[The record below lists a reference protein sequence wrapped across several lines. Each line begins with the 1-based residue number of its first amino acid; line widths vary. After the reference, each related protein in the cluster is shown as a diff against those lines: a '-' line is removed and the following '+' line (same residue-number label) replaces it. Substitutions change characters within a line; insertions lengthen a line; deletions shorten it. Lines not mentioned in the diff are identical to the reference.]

1 MSAYKVVFTYKN
13 IFKSG
18 MNLGVL
24 DRMDI
29 IIEKGSEKPVL
40 MIESGDVKIEDRSF
54 PIDCKDVLKKIGE
67 IDFDKPFDPSI
78 PSCYDRSEWE
88 LIVDEK
94 KYEGMLEDP
103 YYVSI
108 IKKIIR
114 YNAIEV
120 YVSKKLARYF
130 KK

>member
-1 MSAYKVVFTYKN
+1 MSAYRVVFTYKN

-18 MNLGVL
+18 MNFGVL

-29 IIEKGSEKPVL
+29 IIERGNKKPTLV
-40 MIESGDVKIEDRSF
+40 IESGDIKIEDRSF
-54 PIDCKDVLKKIGE
+54 PIDCNDVLKKIGE
-67 IDFDKPFDPSI
+67 IDFDKSFDLAV
-78 PSCYDRSEWE
+78 PSCFNKCGWE
-88 LIVDEK
+88 LIVDGK
-94 KYEGMLEDP
+94 KYEGALEDP
-103 YYVSI
+103 YYVCI

-120 YVSKKLARYF
+120 YVNKKLAAYF